1 MMIEK
6 LCCILLSGE
15 ILERSYFGNLNAFQ
29 LNGYYAAGQFDG
41 KVELHLVC
49 TFNVPAVAGV

>member
-1 MMIEK
+1 MIEK

-29 LNGYYAAGQFDG
+29 LNGYYAAAQFDG

-49 TFNVPAVAGV
+49 AFNVPAVAGV